1 MTNKLLISGLY
12 SGPSPSAGIGV
23 ARAIRESYP
32 NIKIIGMD
40 YWAGSSG
47 LHHDVFDE
55 TIVHP
60 SWDLMDLDTH
70 KTFIQTVLDEG
81 GYYIPTLDLETIWL
95 AKNIGYHPRL
105 LSPATS
111 ALRAA
116 SKPYASVTEFLPFG
130 VPETLTINCH
140 ETEIHD
146 FCRRSAWRLWLKGPY
161 HDASF
166 IGNWQTFSA
175 QRSHL
180 SMKWS
185 SDKLFLQ
192 AHKKGVEESI
202 CFSAKEGQLL
212 DAVYMRKRVT
222 TPDGKTWSGKIE
234 PLETYLRE
242 HLAVAVKNINWSG
255 GAEIELLKDSDGKL
269 WFMEMNPRFPAWIFG
284 TAIAGI
290 NLPAMLFE
298 AFTGLK
304 PEVTSSPRSNQFTR
318 VVTEIPV
325 LEHTPLPLVSEPLHG
340 QISMSGKYGAGM
352 ASLVDIID
360 KDSREVE
367 HKFAAAVSEADDL
380 ILISDVEPYLR
391 DEISEARP
399 TPERLVLPGMLQKN
413 FSAIKE
419 FLIENKSIGFVAGYS
434 IKTNPDEVFCKSA
447 RNAGM
452 LGECISMLEVKR
464 AVETGWNKSEI
475 ILNGPA
481 KWWPMSMESFDGLYA
496 VFADSVEE
504 LKRLIQSNR
513 SDQVWGVRLKI
524 PGFKSRFGIE
534 IDTPAKFNE
543 LCQVI
548 SEIPSHIKFGVH
560 LHLASNLIGN
570 SHWQDAVESMLVWAL
585 NIEAAT
591 SKKVSV
597 IDMGGGY
604 HPRDLFTIP
613 WTEIVAFM
621 RQSLEHVERVIIE
634 PGRAMTQDAMALVTT
649 IVDVRRTGD
658 LPVEIVVDTCIA
670 ELPLIGV
677 YPHRFFLQKPGQTL
691 VKIGNGRTK
700 VLGRIC
706 MEDDI
711 VSNGLD
717 LPDDIAIGDRIIIGD
732 AGAYERSMSY
742 EFGRGGY

>member
-1 MTNKLLISGLY
+1 MSLNSVVRTLVAFNSVSKNYMTNKLLISGLY

-367 HKFAAAVSEADDL
+367 HKFSLPWVS
-380 ILISDVEPYLR
+380 
-391 DEISEARP
+391 
-399 TPERLVLPGMLQKN
+399 KN
-413 FSAIKE
+413 FVYHEICA
-419 FLIENKSIGFVAGYS
+419 V
-434 IKTNPDEVFCKSA
+434 KTSDSRCELYDPTDGVWLDADITKGHNGHF
-447 RNAGM
+447 
-452 LGECISMLEVKR
+452 
-464 AVETGWNKSEI
+464 AV
-475 ILNGPA
+475 
-481 KWWPMSMESFDGLYA
+481 
-496 VFADSVEE
+496 
-504 LKRLIQSNR
+504 R
-513 SDQVWGVRLKI
+513 
-524 PGFKSRFGIE
+524 
-534 IDTPAKFNE
+534 
-543 LCQVI
+543 
-548 SEIPSHIKFGVH
+548 
-560 LHLASNLIGN
+560 
-570 SHWQDAVESMLVWAL
+570 VESSEV
-585 NIEAAT
+585 
-591 SKKVSV
+591 
-597 IDMGGGY
+597 
-604 HPRDLFTIP
+604 
-613 WTEIVAFM
+613 
-621 RQSLEHVERVIIE
+621 
-634 PGRAMTQDAMALVTT
+634 
-649 IVDVRRTGD
+649 
-658 LPVEIVVDTCIA
+658 
-670 ELPLIGV
+670 
-677 YPHRFFLQKPGQTL
+677 LQWQHQTL
-691 VKIGNGRTK
+691 GGFQW
-700 VLGRIC
+700 
-706 MEDDI
+706 
-711 VSNGLD
+711 VSL
-717 LPDDIAIGDRIIIGD
+717 
-732 AGAYERSMSY
+732 
-742 EFGRGGY
+742 